1 MFKQKIALLVAACM
15 AALGTTLTF
24 APAASASSVWD
35 AVAQCESSGNWA
47 DNTGNG
53 FYGGLQF
60 TASTWT
66 GYGGAQYASSAN
78 LASKSEQIAIAQKVL
93 AGQGPG
99 AWPVCS
105 IKGGLTASN
114 GGTSSAEPV
123 VARATVST
131 YVGQRLVVDGIIGPL
146 TRQQMADYYISFAT
160 VGDIMFWQGKFGVTQ
175 DGIVG
180 PITAMALQRYINT
193 L

>member
-1 MFKQKIALLVAACM
+1 
-15 AALGTTLTF
+15 
-24 APAASASSVWD
+24 
-35 AVAQCESSGNWA
+35 
-47 DNTGNG
+47 
-53 FYGGLQF
+53 
-60 TASTWT
+60 
-66 GYGGAQYASSAN
+66 
-78 LASKSEQIAIAQKVL
+78 
-93 AGQGPG
+93 
-99 AWPVCS
+99 
-105 IKGGLTASN
+105 
-114 GGTSSAEPV
+114 
-123 VARATVST
+123 VST